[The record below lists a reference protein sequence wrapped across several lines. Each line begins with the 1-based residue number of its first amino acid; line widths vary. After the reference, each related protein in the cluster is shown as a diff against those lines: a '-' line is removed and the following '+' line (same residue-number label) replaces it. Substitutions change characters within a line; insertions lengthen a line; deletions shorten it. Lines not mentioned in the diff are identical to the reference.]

1 MHLPPW
7 LENSLPILLLLV
19 AVSVVVSRLPR
30 VDLGHDERLKKR
42 RRWNWIVLGLTY
54 SILYFGRY
62 NLSAIAG
69 ELDKAGYLSRKQ
81 FNEIDGVGLA
91 VYGIAFLL
99 NGPLTDRWGGR
110 VTILLAAGGSAVM
123 NAGMAFAMAHHANGV
138 QSEGADQTLRT
149 SLLWLNAANMYFQSF
164 GAVSIVKVNAHWFH
178 VRERGVLGGLFG
190 ILISLGL
197 YFSYD
202 WSLMLAKGV
211 DVVAPFWVPSVVL
224 GIMFVA
230 AFLVVRDSPAAAG
243 LTDFDTGDA
252 TSGQLTPDPLR
263 AVLKKLL
270 SQPVVWIL
278 VAIEFCSGFLR
289 QAAMKQ
295 FRPYAV
301 ALEQGETFVYA
312 NWGMLLCVAGIL
324 GGVFAGTISDH
335 VFGSRRGPVASILYA
350 GLLAGSI
357 GCWVLL
363 GSPGVGWS
371 IVFMSLCVIGVH
383 GMLSG
388 TASADFG
395 GSKNAGVV
403 TGVIDGFVYLGGAL
417 QSAVFAAS
425 LPTGDAQ
432 KDPANW
438 VAWPMWMTAVAVVGL
453 ILCTRV
459 WNARPK
465 AGGGH

>member
-1 MHLPPW
+1 MPPW
-7 LENSLPILLLLV
+7 FQQSLPILLLLV
-19 AVSVVVSRLPR
+19 AVAIVVSRLPK

-54 SILYFGRY
+54 SMLYFGRY
-62 NLSAIAG
+62 NLAAIAG
-69 ELDKAGYLSRKQ
+69 ELDKAHVLTRRD
-81 FNEIDGVGLA
+81 FNDIDGVGLA
-91 VYGIAFLL
+91 VYGIAFLV

-110 VTILLAAGGSAVM
+110 ATILIAAGGSALM
-123 NAGMAFAMAHHANGV
+123 NALMAFTMHHHGHA
-138 QSEGADQTLRT
+138 GADGGGDAALKPV
-149 SLLWLNAANMYFQSF
+149 LLWLNALNMYFQSF

-202 WSLMLAKGV
+202 WSLQLMKAY
-211 DVVAPFWVPSVVL
+211 DVVMPFGVPAIVL
-224 GIMFVA
+224 GVMFLA
-230 AFLVVRDSPAAAG
+230 SWFVVRDSPARAG
-243 LTDFDTGDA
+243 LADFDTGDA
-252 TSGQLTPDPLR
+252 TSGQTHPDPLGVVVR
-263 AVLKKLL
+263 KLFA
-270 SQPVVWIL
+270 QRVIWIL

-301 ALEQGETFVYA
+301 AIGESDSFVYA
-312 NWGMLLCVAGIL
+312 KWGMLLCVAGIL

-335 VFGSRRGPVASILYA
+335 VFGSRRGPVSSILYA
-350 GLLAGSI
+350 GLLIGSI
-357 GCWVLL
+357 ACWMLL
-363 GSPGVGWS
+363 GTPGVGWS

-395 GSKNAGVV
+395 GTRNAGVV

-417 QSAVFAAS
+417 QAWVFALS
-425 LPTGDAQ
+425 LPVGEASRDA
-432 KDPANW
+432 ANW
-438 VAWPMWMTAVAVVGL
+438 SAWPAWMTGVALVGL
-453 ILCTRV
+453 VFCTRV

-465 AGGGH
+465 SGGGH

>member
-1 MHLPPW
+1 MPPW
-7 LENSLPILLLLV
+7 FQKTWPIVALLV
-19 AVSVVVSRLPR
+19 AVAVVISRLPK

-54 SILYFGRY
+54 SMLYFGRY
-62 NLSAIAG
+62 NLAAIAA
-69 ELDKAGYLSRKQ
+69 ELDKARVLSRSD

-91 VYGIAFLL
+91 VYGIAFLV

-110 VTILLAAGGSAVM
+110 ATILIAAGGSALM
-123 NAGMAFAMAHHANGV
+123 NALMAFTMHHHGHAGV
-138 QSEGADQTLRT
+138 DGGGDSTLKPV
-149 SLLWLNAANMYFQSF
+149 LMWLNALNMYFQSF

-202 WSLMLAKGV
+202 WSLQLMRAF
-211 DVVAPFWVPSVVL
+211 DVVMPFGVPAIVL
-224 GIMFVA
+224 GVMFVA
-230 AFLVVRDSPAAAG
+230 SWIVVRDSPARAG
-243 LTDFDTGDA
+243 LADFATGDA
-252 TSGQLTPDPLR
+252 TSGQTHPDALGIVLR
-263 AVLKKLL
+263 KLFA
-270 SQPVVWIL
+270 QPVIWIL

-295 FRPYAV
+295 YRPYASAV
-301 ALEQGETFVYA
+301 GEQGGAVYE
-312 NWGMLLCVAGIL
+312 NWGMLLCIAGIL

-350 GLLAGSI
+350 GLLVGSI
-357 GCWVLL
+357 GCWTML
-363 GSPGVGWS
+363 GTPGVGWS

-395 GSKNAGVV
+395 GTKNAGVV
-403 TGVIDGFVYLGGAL
+403 TGIIDGFVYMGGAL
-417 QSAVFAAS
+417 QSLVFATS
-425 LPTGDAQ
+425 LPTGDAA
-432 KDPANW
+432 KDASNW
-438 VAWPMWMTAVAVVGL
+438 SVWPTWMTGFALIGL
-453 ILCTRV
+453 LFCTRV

-465 AGGGH
+465 SAGGH